1 MSMLTLEVAE
11 VVASTLEGDSS
22 HMGLQVVVCTHCW
35 LLRMSGVEETKIG
48 WYLRLHAQA
57 TRRLLLV

>member
-11 VVASTLEGDSS
+11 VVASILEEDSS

-35 LLRMSGVEETKIG
+35 LLPMYGVEEMKVG
-48 WYLRLHAQA
+48 WGLRLHAQA
-57 TRRLLLV
+57 IRRLLLA